1 MVQKKKKIRFTRA
14 LMLAT
19 TILVMTGF
27 TLLAV
32 YAAGRMESIVLQ
44 NTEQDVAAAVR
55 QADQALEQLWETIQR
70 QGDSLVKNPNFIEAI
85 LLKKNGDTEYERQI
99 NELRVERELQNQ
111 YTGASHIENII
122 FYDEA
127 GAYYGSGKNVAYYRD
142 VLPRQEWMLPVLEG
156 DTMSVSRYNVYPPG
170 MAMPVHIFARRLYNS
185 ANGDYLGTLAVI
197 TDMDVFT
204 DIVDGIFSG
213 SGNTCVLLSA
223 SGVVEYST
231 GGKISADDLHI
242 INTLRAGA
250 QDGDSAAIKAESNYV
265 FCEQASPQSPQAA
278 ALVSWDYLSRDA
290 RKIRLEMIAVSVV
303 ICGVIVVALGQTARY
318 LTRPLVDMCREM
330 DQVSRGRLDVSMED
344 QRYYETSLL
353 VNHFNNMVEELQR
366 LVEKVRQTEQEK
378 QRVEMEVLEAQ
389 VNPHFIYNTLE
400 AVKWMAIAQKSPN
413 IPQVI
418 TALVKLLT
426 MSISVKTKTVTVREE
441 LDYLKQY
448 LLLMEFRFNNNY
460 RVIYQIDPETQE
472 AETVKMVLQP
482 LVENAI
488 FHGFSN
494 QSGEIR
500 ITICAR
506 DGVLIMEVQDN
517 GCGFDDTREKPPRR
531 RSFTGVGTANIHSR
545 IQLQY
550 GEEYGLKL
558 WSEPGKGTRVTI
570 RQPLRYPEQGKDKEH
585 DPGDDR

>member
-1 MVQKKKKIRFTRA
+1 MVQKNKKMRFTRA

-19 TILVMTGF
+19 SILVMTGF

-55 QADQALEQLWETIQR
+55 QADQALAQVWEAIVR

-127 GAYYGSGKNVAYYRD
+127 GAYYGSRKNVAYYRD

-204 DIVDGIFSG
+204 GIVDGIFSG

-517 GCGFDDTREKPPRR
+517 GCGFDDTREKPLRR